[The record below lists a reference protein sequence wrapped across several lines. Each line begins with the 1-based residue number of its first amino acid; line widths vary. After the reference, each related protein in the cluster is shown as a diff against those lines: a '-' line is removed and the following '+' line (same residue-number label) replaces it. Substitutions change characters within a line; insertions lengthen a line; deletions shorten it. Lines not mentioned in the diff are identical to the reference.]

1 MKLLIAD
8 DEQAVR
14 ALVHVTLEG
23 DDYEILEAADGVEA
37 LEVARGEVP
46 RLVLLDIMMPRLDGL
61 EVCRQLKS
69 DPLTRDI
76 VVVMLTAQAQ
86 ERDRDQGLAAGAD
99 DYFTKPFSP
108 LALLNMVERVRQEQ
122 LARYFS
128 DAGRPMGMAQFEPV
142 AWQPGPVTGAPLLG
156 GALAWLEVEVQQVH
170 DGGDHLV
177 YLARVLAAERRAL
190 GDPLLYFGGD
200 YRRLGG

>member
-8 DEQAVR
+8 DEPAVR
-14 ALVHVTLEG
+14 DLVHVTLEG

-37 LEVARGEVP
+37 LEVARGESP
-46 RLVLLDIMMPRLDGL
+46 KLVLLDIMMPRLDGL

-69 DPLTRDI
+69 DPDTSDI

-108 LALLNMVERVRQEQ
+108 LALLNMVERVRQTQ
-122 LARYFS
+122 SQA
-128 DAGRPMGMAQFEPV
+128 D
-142 AWQPGPVTGAPLLG
+142 
-156 GALAWLEVEVQQVH
+156 
-170 DGGDHLV
+170 
-177 YLARVLAAERRAL
+177 
-190 GDPLLYFGGD
+190 
-200 YRRLGG
+200 

>member
-8 DEQAVR
+8 DEPAVR
-14 ALVHVTLEG
+14 DLVHVTLEG

-37 LEVARGEVP
+37 LEVARGEAP

-61 EVCRQLKS
+61 EVCRQLKA
-69 DPLTRDI
+69 DPDTSDI

-108 LALLNMVERVRQEQ
+108 LALLTMVERVRHHQ
-122 LARYFS
+122 S
-128 DAGRPMGMAQFEPV
+128 
-142 AWQPGPVTGAPLLG
+142 GA
-156 GALAWLEVEVQQVH
+156 
-170 DGGDHLV
+170 D
-177 YLARVLAAERRAL
+177 
-190 GDPLLYFGGD
+190 
-200 YRRLGG
+200 

>member
-8 DEQAVR
+8 DEAAVR

-37 LEVARGEVP
+37 LEVARDENP

-61 EVCRQLKS
+61 EVCRQLKR
-69 DPLTRDI
+69 DPLTSDI

-86 ERDRDQGLAAGAD
+86 DRDRELGMAAGAD

-108 LALLNMVERVRQEQ
+108 LALLHMVERVRNEQ
-122 LARYFS
+122 
-128 DAGRPMGMAQFEPV
+128 AGPA
-142 AWQPGPVTGAPLLG
+142 
-156 GALAWLEVEVQQVH
+156 
-170 DGGDHLV
+170 
-177 YLARVLAAERRAL
+177 
-190 GDPLLYFGGD
+190 
-200 YRRLGG
+200 